1 MPKISVITVVLNDKK
16 HIESTIQ
23 SVIHQTFTDIEY
35 IIIDGGST
43 DGTLDVIK
51 KYEKQI
57 SQLISE
63 PDKGLYDAMNKGL
76 RLASGEYVLFLNS
89 GDKIFD
95 NQTLEKIFQ
104 LPQADIYYGDAQI
117 VDEQGNV
124 KGLRRLRPPEKL
136 SWKDLR
142 KGMLVSHQA
151 FIAKKSICP
160 EFDMKYKFSADYD
173 WMIKVLK
180 KASNIVNTKMI
191 IVKYLDG
198 GLTKKNLIKSL
209 RERFEIMAKNYGFVP
224 TLIRHIF
231 FAFRLIVF
239 YVKNRW
245 F

>member
-1 MPKISVITVVLNDKK
+1 MPKISIITVVLNDKK
-16 HIESTIQ
+16 HIERTIQ
-23 SVIHQTFTDIEY
+23 SVIYQTFRDIEY
-35 IIIDGGST
+35 IIIDGQST
-43 DGTLDVIK
+43 DGTLDIIK

-57 SQLISE
+57 SRLISE

-89 GDKIFD
+89 GDRLFD

-104 LPQADIYYGDAQI
+104 LPQADVYYGDAQI

-124 KGLRRLRPPEKL
+124 KGLRRLRPPENL

-142 KGMLVSHQA
+142 RGMIVSHQA
-151 FIAKKSICP
+151 FIARRKLCP
-160 EFDMKYKFSADYD
+160 PFDLQYRYSADYD

-198 GLTKKNLIKSL
+198 GLTKKNLMKSL
-209 RERFEIMAKNYGFVP
+209 KERFEIMVKNYGLVP
-224 TLIRHIF
+224 TIIRHIS
-231 FAFRLIVF
+231 FAFRLSVF
-239 YVKNRW
+239 YIRNRW

>member
-1 MPKISVITVVLNDKK
+1 MPKISIITVVLNDKK
-16 HIESTIQ
+16 HIERTIQ
-23 SVIHQTFTDIEY
+23 SVIYQTFRDIEY
-35 IIIDGGST
+35 IIIDGQST
-43 DGTLDVIK
+43 DGTLDIIK

-57 SQLISE
+57 SRLISE

-89 GDKIFD
+89 GDRLFD

-104 LPQADIYYGDAQI
+104 LPQADVYYGDAQI

-124 KGLRRLRPPEKL
+124 KGLRRLRPPENL

-142 KGMLVSHQA
+142 RGMIVSHQA
-151 FIAKKSICP
+151 FIARRKLCP
-160 EFDMKYKFSADYD
+160 PFDLQYRYSADYD

-198 GLTKKNLIKSL
+198 GLTKKNLMKSL
-209 RERFEIMAKNYGFVP
+209 KERFEIMVKNYGLVP
-224 TLIRHIF
+224 TIIRHIF
-231 FAFRLIVF
+231 FAFRLSVF
-239 YVKNRW
+239 YIRNRW